1 MENCLISCHSWAS
14 LKDLC
19 LIEKNWVWLCYFLA
33 KEIFMAFVCV
43 ILKPCSASRAAPACT
58 SFSNSTKAM
67 SWRPGT
73 KRTSLNPGNL
83 GKKPHGQFHCE
94 QIGQDKNVVL
104 RCYWLVEEHGEHEF
118 VRLLRQVGEEED
130 MIGRVFWNL
139 WGQKGNYSQN
149 NREKNKLLL
158 FLRGLEDLSD
168 SNHTHYLLRH
178 LSRHLSGHHPARWY
192 STRRH
197 LARGH
202 PWRGH
207 HVRRGHVRRLAW
219 HVHHARSL
227 AHSRHSLKN

>member
-1 MENCLISCHSWAS
+1 
-14 LKDLC
+14 
-19 LIEKNWVWLCYFLA
+19 
-33 KEIFMAFVCV
+33 MAFVCV

-168 SNHTHYLLRH
+168 SNHTHTTCW
-178 LSRHLSGHHPARWY
+178 GICPGICPGIIPPGGIAPGGIWPG
-192 STRRH
+192 
-197 LARGH
+197 AIPG
-202 PWRGH
+202 G
-207 HVRRGHVRRLAW
+207 GIMFGGGM
-219 HVHHARSL
+219 
-227 AHSRHSLKN
+227 